1 MMQVCDLFAFGLEWK
16 PFFFFFSISG
26 TSHLIIFGLKSRNQW
41 GEAGAGWQWKLGLVL
56 VAQPCSFR
64 LIPDVQA
71 QRRSLQIGE
80 NESVRSIFLPFLEG
94 EFIFH
99 VLKGVCDHVATKSF
113 FPGITFPF
121 SFLTKHLFGS
131 QDLIGSSLSVRTI
144 LCISHFMPK
153 EETWWMR
160 LIMMMDDTVSPP
172 GQWVG
177 QITWACQP
185 ADLSLNYGEDE
196 FWTLFCC

>member
-1 MMQVCDLFAFGLEWK
+1 MA
-16 PFFFFFSISG
+16 
-26 TSHLIIFGLKSRNQW
+26 R
-41 GEAGAGWQWKLGLVL
+41 
-56 VAQPCSFR
+56 PCSFR

-80 NESVRSIFLPFLEG
+80 NESVRSIFLLFLEG

-121 SFLTKHLFGS
+121 PFLTKHLFGS

-144 LCISHFMPK
+144 LCISDFMPK
-153 EETWWMR
+153 EETW
-160 LIMMMDDTVSPP
+160 
-172 GQWVG
+172 
-177 QITWACQP
+177 
-185 ADLSLNYGEDE
+185 
-196 FWTLFCC
+196 